1 MIIYYLT
8 LITNE
13 EMSEND
19 LQVRSMDGYG
29 QNFYLVWCDF
39 GCLL

>member
-19 LQVRSMDGYG
+19 LQVRSMDGYE
-29 QNFYLVWCDF
+29 QNFSLVWCDF
-39 GCLL
+39 D